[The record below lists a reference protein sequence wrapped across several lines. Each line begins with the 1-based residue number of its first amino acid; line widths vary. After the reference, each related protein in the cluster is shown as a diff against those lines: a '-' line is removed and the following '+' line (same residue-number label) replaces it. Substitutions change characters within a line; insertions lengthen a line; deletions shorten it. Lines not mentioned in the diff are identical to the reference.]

1 MLPGDEIVRYYKDN
15 ETGRMKKVVKRVI
28 KETVFLTQEQV
39 DEILEAFKLF
49 DKDDSGYIDTE
60 ELKDAMRALGFVYD
74 KKKVKELMEQ
84 ADKDGSGQIDQD
96 EFKAL
101 MARYI
106 SQRNP
111 KDELAKAFKMY
122 DDDDNG
128 TISEENLMKV
138 AQELEQD
145 VTEDEIRLMLK
156 IGDRENKNGG
166 EEVDFEDF
174 MYIMRQANL
183 YTETEPDAADDF
195 AKMDQAPA
203 AHMIPN
209 LPPVQKE
216 SGALSE
222 QKLGDMALAP

>member
-1 MLPGDEIVRYYKDN
+1 
-15 ETGRMKKVVKRVI
+15 
-28 KETVFLTQEQV
+28 
-39 DEILEAFKLF
+39 
-49 DKDDSGYIDTE
+49 
-60 ELKDAMRALGFVYD
+60 MRALGFVYD

-128 TISEENLMKV
+128 TISEENLVKV
-138 AQELEQD
+138 AQELEQE

-156 IGDRENKNGG
+156 IGDRLNRYGG
-166 EEVDFEDF
+166 EEVDFDDF

-183 YTETEPDAADDF
+183 YTDYTDLDVPPSEGHVVPAPKVKEEEDDYG
-195 AKMDQAPA
+195 D
-203 AHMIPN
+203 
-209 LPPVQKE
+209 
-216 SGALSE
+216 
-222 QKLGDMALAP
+222 QKLGEMGLV

>member
-1 MLPGDEIVRYYKDN
+1 
-15 ETGRMKKVVKRVI
+15 
-28 KETVFLTQEQV
+28 
-39 DEILEAFKLF
+39 
-49 DKDDSGYIDTE
+49 
-60 ELKDAMRALGFVYD
+60 
-74 KKKVKELMEQ
+74 
-84 ADKDGSGQIDQD
+84 
-96 EFKAL
+96 
-101 MARYI
+101 
-106 SQRNP
+106 
-111 KDELAKAFKMY
+111 MY

-183 YTETEPDAADDF
+183 YTETEPDAADDY

-203 AHMIPN
+203 AHMVPN

-222 QKLGDMALAP
+222 